1 MMGDHLLSLRI
12 PRRPQRKW
20 VEKPLC
26 RWSPLPP
33 LAGREASSID
43 SSSSSER
50 AQNPPQS
57 EATLAPA
64 SNHLQNTHNSYPVD
78 PNLCYPVNKFN
89 STRFLLENAS
99 ATETPSSGWLLPLG
113 GKRRQIADSVH
124 WCSRGFVSPSDL
136 GDRTWLGF
144 EEQDEEE
151 KDIMEGDKL
160 LAVQRPFEF
169 SWEWFIMVT
178 GSGRPPAGWHKIT
191 KSRQNQAKLGE
202 AGWHNVALGD
212 T

>member
-1 MMGDHLLSLRI
+1 MIVFDSSERLVGLLEAVCQSSRNRARRFPFVLRACAAISPTTPLTPPGLRAFGEVPPRPTSKRFQDSVFFASMMGKQLLSHRI

-43 SSSSSER
+43 SSSSLR

-64 SNHLQNTHNSYPVD
+64 SNHPQNTHNSYPVD

-99 ATETPSSGWLLPLG
+99 ATEIPSSGWLLPLG

-124 WCSRGFVSPSDL
+124 
-136 GDRTWLGF
+136 
-144 EEQDEEE
+144 
-151 KDIMEGDKL
+151 
-160 LAVQRPFEF
+160 
-169 SWEWFIMVT
+169 
-178 GSGRPPAGWHKIT
+178 
-191 KSRQNQAKLGE
+191 
-202 AGWHNVALGD
+202 
-212 T
+212 

>member
-1 MMGDHLLSLRI
+1 MRLRSVWLDCWKPCVSHRETELAASLSFSEPVPPFPPTTPLTPPGLRAFGEVPPRPTFKRFQNSIFFASMLGGHLLSLRI

-43 SSSSSER
+43 SSTER

-64 SNHLQNTHNSYPVD
+64 SNHPQNTHNSYPVD

-99 ATETPSSGWLLPLG
+99 ATRISSSGWLLPLG

-124 WCSRGFVSPSDL
+124 
-136 GDRTWLGF
+136 
-144 EEQDEEE
+144 
-151 KDIMEGDKL
+151 
-160 LAVQRPFEF
+160 
-169 SWEWFIMVT
+169 
-178 GSGRPPAGWHKIT
+178 
-191 KSRQNQAKLGE
+191 
-202 AGWHNVALGD
+202 
-212 T
+212 

>member
-1 MMGDHLLSLRI
+1 MDCWKPCVSHRETELAASLSFSEPVPPFPPATPLTPPGLWAFGEVPSRPTSKRFQDSIFFASMMGGHLLSLRI

-99 ATETPSSGWLLPLG
+99 ATEIPSSGWLLPLG

-124 WCSRGFVSPSDL
+124 
-136 GDRTWLGF
+136 
-144 EEQDEEE
+144 
-151 KDIMEGDKL
+151 
-160 LAVQRPFEF
+160 
-169 SWEWFIMVT
+169 
-178 GSGRPPAGWHKIT
+178 
-191 KSRQNQAKLGE
+191 
-202 AGWHNVALGD
+202 
-212 T
+212 